1 MEKRKELKTMRNRT
15 GMMMITGNSIEE
27 LEMNLEMMMKAISSG
42 ATMGVGGKS
51 LADVEKGL
59 DALCDATGYSPTVEV
74 EVEETVCCC
83 CKAKEPAPIDP
94 MAEIL
99 KMIANL

>member
-1 MEKRKELKTMRNRT
+1 MRNRT

-27 LEMNLEMMMKAISSG
+27 LEMNLEMMKKAISSG

-59 DALCDATGYSPTVEV
+59 DALCDATGYSPAVEV
-74 EVEETVCCC
+74 EVEETVCCGGCC
-83 CKAKEPAPIDP
+83 CKANEPAPIDP